1 MRSRSS
7 LPRLSVALL
16 AVLALLVAGCA
27 APEDAGGAGTED
39 DAGAADPAPDT
50 PAAPE
55 GTAAEA
61 EGEAEDG
68 PILVGLNIEL
78 SGGAAV
84 QGQAYVNAAELWV
97 SQANADGGIMGRE
110 VELEVLDNGSE
121 QTEAVVLTRQLADRG
136 ATAMIGP
143 GTSPTTLAAMD
154 AILETGIPTFSM
166 GSAEAIVEP
175 ASDRPNVFK
184 TPVGS
189 GPNVHAAT
197 EYLTGQGIDAVG
209 LIAVNNPYGDSGIAA
224 WEEATAQGDAGIEL
238 VGVERFEGDDTDMTA
253 QLNNLVGAGAGA
265 IAVVAIPP
273 GAPTVRRNA
282 IDSLGLDLPMIFD
295 AGAGAELFIELA
307 GSAADGA
314 LVTHPPTLIWDE
326 VASDDPQHEAL
337 QAFGTAYTS
346 EYDVMSGFAGYA
358 WDALG
363 LLRAAIEEAGST
375 ESAAIVGALEGLG
388 EYVGVNGVY
397 ELSAD
402 DHQGL
407 DAEALRI
414 LTVTDGEWT
423 VLEGDAGGA

>member
-1 MRSRSS
+1 M
-7 LPRLSVALL
+7 RLSSRLSRFSVAVP
-16 AVLALLVAGCA
+16 AVLALLVTGCA
-27 APEDAGGAGTED
+27 APEDAGGRAGSGED
-39 DAGAADPAPDT
+39 EDA
-50 PAAPE
+50 E
-55 GTAAEA
+55 
-61 EGEAEDG
+61 G

-78 SGGAAV
+78 SGAAAV

-97 SQANADGGIMGRE
+97 EQTNADGGIMGRE
-110 VELEVLDNGSE
+110 VELEILDNGSE
-121 QTEAVVLTRQLADRG
+121 QTEAVVLTRQLAERG

-175 ASDRPNVFK
+175 ATDRPNVFK
-184 TPVGS
+184 TPFGS
-189 GPNVHAAT
+189 GPNVDAAIT
-197 EYLTGQGIDAVG
+197 YLTDQGIGTVG
-209 LIAVNNPYGDSGIAA
+209 VIAVNNPYGDSGITA
-224 WEEATAQGDAGIEL
+224 WEEATAEGDAAVEL
-238 VGVERFEGDDTDMTA
+238 VGVERFEGDATDMTA

-282 IDSLGLDLPMIFD
+282 VDGLGLDIPMIFD

-314 LVTHPPTLIWDE
+314 LVTHPPTLVWDE
-326 VASDDPQHEAL
+326 VADDDPQYEAL
-337 QAFGTAYTS
+337 QAFGTAYT
-346 EYDVMSGFAGYA
+346 ERYGAMSGFAGYA

-375 ESAAIVGALEGLG
+375 ESGAIVEALEGLG
-388 EYVGVNGVY
+388 EYVGVDGVY
-397 ELSAD
+397 ELSAE

-407 DAEALRI
+407 DAESLRI

-423 VLEGDAGGA
+423 VVEGADEGD

>member
-1 MRSRSS
+1 MRSISRPSR
-7 LPRLSVALL
+7 PSVTVLV
-16 AVLALLVAGCA
+16 VLALLVAACA
-27 APEDAGGAGTED
+27 APEDTGGDAAPAEETEQAPATDDAAQAGG
-39 DAGAADPAPDT
+39 DP
-50 PAAPE
+50 E
-55 GTAAEA
+55 E
-61 EGEAEDG
+61 G

-78 SGGAAV
+78 SGAAAV

-97 SQANADGGIMGRE
+97 EQANADGGIMGRA
-110 VELEVLDNGSE
+110 VELEILDNGSE
-121 QTEAVVLTRQLADRG
+121 QTEAVVLTRQLVERD

-189 GPNVHAAT
+189 GPNVDAAIA
-197 EYLTGQGIDAVG
+197 YLDGEDIDAVG
-209 LIAVNNPYGDSGIAA
+209 VIAVNNPYGESGITA
-224 WEEATAQGDAGIEL
+224 WEEATEGGDASVEL
-238 VGVERFEGDDTDMTA
+238 VGVELFEGDATDMTA

-282 IDSLGLDLPMIFD
+282 VDSLGLDIPMIFD

-314 LVTHPPTLIWDE
+314 LVTHPPTLVWDE
-326 VASDDPQHEAL
+326 VAEDDPQYEAL
-337 QAFGTAYTS
+337 QAFGTAYTE
-346 EYDVMSGFAGYA
+346 EYGAMSGFAGYA

-375 ESAAIVGALEGLG
+375 ESDAIVEALEGLS
-388 EYVGVNGVY
+388 EYVGVDGVY

-423 VLEGDAGGA
+423 VVEAAE